1 MKTRD
6 RILDIA
12 LRHTQRAGFRGFS
25 FRDLADEIGIKSAAI
40 HYHFPTKADLG
51 RELAK
56 RYYEDDIS
64 YLQAA
69 NELSPAKRVDHF
81 LELFSKTLDDGL
93 FCLFASAASDRDVVP
108 AEMNEYAKTFFG
120 DAAGWLENAFRE
132 ADPEGKEWKEG
143 LGDEFVALV
152 YGAFLMAHNN
162 ADPELFRTLTTS
174 YRSTKLPV

>member
-6 RILDIA
+6 RILKIA
-12 LRHTQRAGFRGFS
+12 LNRTQQTGFRGFS
-25 FRDLADEIGIKSAAI
+25 FRDLADEIGVKSAAI
-40 HYHFPTKADLG
+40 HYHFPTKAELG
-51 RELAK
+51 KELAK
-56 RYYEDDIS
+56 RYYESDIA

-69 NELSPAKRVDHF
+69 NDRPPKERVDHF

-120 DAAGWLENAFRE
+120 DASKWLEKAFRD
-132 ADPEGKEWKEG
+132 ADPNGMNGKAG

-162 ADPELFRTLTTS
+162 ADPELFQKLTTS
-174 YRSTKLPV
+174 YRASNLPV